1 MTGRFQAAATS
12 ASGPQVSSGPMK
24 ATAPRSR
31 MTVMTR
37 SASAASDESRRRSP
51 ASAGLLV
58 PMSAA
63 RSRARP
69 SRDMLCSA
77 RPRPALQAPLQRSQS
92 PGYCKV
98 TLPDAKGADDLT
110 SLHWLHSINILPLPT
125 PPSSPTAGEPEMES
139 SPSAPERPDPLSECG
154 RLHVIIPMSTV
165 FKSQSRI
172 LTFRACAVC
181 AAESLLPSVSPEHL
195 ERYRYDGS
203 HKPPFSYAALI
214 CMALRSHRTKMTLS
228 DIYSWIKDNF
238 MSPGPRTSPARA
250 AFGGWTLS
258 DWRRAGARAGVGG
271 GAHAQQSKSQSRGP
285 QRESSRE
292 PNLSLLSIRR
302 SAVAETTPEPT
313 PTPTPP
319 PSLEVPSSVFLLE
332 LEASPCPSS
341 ESGSCFE
348 LVELG
353 GDSPGGSPLPC
364 AMPLS
369 AELSAALP
377 GPPPSPTVSA
387 TATPAQYAGLD
398 PLAPDPLL
406 PVQDDDDL
414 CSLLIPGGWDISQL
428 DQLDFLLNSL

>member
-1 MTGRFQAAATS
+1 
-12 ASGPQVSSGPMK
+12 
-24 ATAPRSR
+24 
-31 MTVMTR
+31 
-37 SASAASDESRRRSP
+37 
-51 ASAGLLV
+51 
-58 PMSAA
+58 
-63 RSRARP
+63 
-69 SRDMLCSA
+69 MLCSA

-139 SPSAPERPDPLSECG
+139 SPSAPERPDPL
-154 RLHVIIPMSTV
+154 
-165 FKSQSRI
+165 K
-172 LTFRACAVC
+172 
-181 AAESLLPSVSPEHL
+181 SLLPSVSPEHL

-238 MSPGPRTSPARA
+238 MYYRNADPSWQNSIR
-250 AFGGWTLS
+250 
-258 DWRRAGARAGVGG
+258 
-271 GAHAQQSKSQSRGP
+271 H
-285 QRESSRE
+285 
-292 PNLSLLSIRR
+292 NLSLNKCFVKVPRSKDEPGKGGFWRLDTQRLAEGRR
-302 SAVAETTPEPT
+302 ARRGRRRSARPAKSAVAETTPEPT